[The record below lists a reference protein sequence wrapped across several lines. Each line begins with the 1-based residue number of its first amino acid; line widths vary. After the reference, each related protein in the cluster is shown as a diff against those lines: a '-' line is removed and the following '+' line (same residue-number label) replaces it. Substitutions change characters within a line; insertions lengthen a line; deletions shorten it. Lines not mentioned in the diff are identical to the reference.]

1 MTGAKVLVMVGDG
14 ATDLEAKQDGGADM
28 FVGYVKLFPFHSK
41 LGLWEISNVSFPT
54 CFFVSFR
61 FGGIVQRE
69 TVLKQADWAVYD
81 FQDLTKGLR

>member
-54 CFFVSFR
+54 CFFGFFQIWRNCST
-61 FGGIVQRE
+61 GDCP
-69 TVLKQADWAVYD
+69 QASR
-81 FQDLTKGLR
+81 LGCL

>member
-1 MTGAKVLVMVGDG
+1 MVGDG

-54 CFFVSFR
+54 CFFWFLSDLEELFNGR
-61 FGGIVQRE
+61 LFSS
-69 TVLKQADWAVYD
+69 KQ
-81 FQDLTKGLR
+81 TGLFMTFKI

>member
-41 LGLWEISNVSFPT
+41 LGL
-54 CFFVSFR
+54 
-61 FGGIVQRE
+61 
-69 TVLKQADWAVYD
+69 
-81 FQDLTKGLR
+81 